1 MVGFA
6 WRAPIIAGDETYVRN
21 LTAAKREPAARLR
34 PEWKIDF
41 GFNADAAVGHHQ
53 MPQILKP
60 SGHMSYMFAGRN
72 RASAING
79 SSSSSIEDISTV
91 RS

>member
-6 WRAPIIAGDETYVRN
+6 WRAPIIAGDETHVRN

-34 PEWKIDF
+34 PEWKIDV
-41 GFNADAAVGHHQ
+41 GFNAAAAVGHHQ

-60 SGHMSYMFAGRN
+60 SGHMSYMLCRPEQNLGHKRILQQFH
-72 RASAING
+72 
-79 SSSSSIEDISTV
+79 
-91 RS
+91 